1 MGLFLP
7 LLLNIILALLCSSCS
22 GDVQRQ
28 VHVGVILH
36 LDWFGEVANTA
47 FQLAAEDVN
56 KDDAI
61 LNNTRLQLHLMDSRG
76 DPIKAA
82 SAALELLKSQ
92 VVAIVG
98 PQTSQEAGF
107 VAELSV
113 ATEVPMISFSAT
125 DPLLSSHRY
134 PYFLRMANSDSK
146 QMKAIA
152 ALIEAC
158 GWREVVVVYTDNDY
172 GTGVLSS
179 LSECL
184 RDVGS
189 EIEYR
194 SAIPPLAEASVVR
207 EQLRKLMSM
216 QSRVFVVHMT
226 SDVGATLFWEAQKIG
241 MMSGEYVWIIT
252 EGFTSLLDV
261 LNASTIASMH
271 GVLGTR
277 SYIPKSPKFR
287 EFRGKWRQ
295 RFRAQNPQELTKAEL
310 NIYGCYAYDAVWMIA
325 HALHHFFS
333 KNNTTLNFLQ
343 QPTGIR
349 EYSNDLSQDLNFFQQ
364 GDQLLQLL
372 LHTNFNGLSGSWQ
385 LTEGERAH
393 SVYEIVNVI
402 GKSYGIVGYWSE
414 ERGLSKRAAP
424 TNRKEETWKPYDVI
438 WPGGSSKVPRGWA
451 TPTNS
456 NVLKIGVPVKRGFEQ
471 FISFRLNETTPSGF
485 VIDVFDSVRRRL
497 QKRDGQLPH
506 QFIPFGAGQVTPS
519 YDDLVYQVYLK
530 KFDAVVAD
538 VTILANRSNYVDFTQ
553 PFSESGLVMV
563 VPIRKSDS
571 SNAWAFMRPFT
582 PDMWCG
588 TGAFFLFTGVVVWL
602 LEHKRNTSFRGKPK
616 KQVLTLLWFSFSTM
630 FFSQRERIV
639 SSLGRLV
646 VIIWLFVVLILTS
659 SYTASLTSI
668 LTVQQ
673 MEPTI
678 EDIDSLK
685 ASKMP
690 IGYQAGSFVK
700 DYLQKQLGIDKNKL
714 VPYSS
719 LEKYAEALSKGPHN
733 GGVAAI
739 FDEIPYIRVF
749 LSTQCGYTMVGPTYR
764 TGGLGFVFP
773 KGFPLVSDISRAVLE
788 LSENKEMQRIEKKW
802 FNKTACYTKQE
813 AQIDSNRLSME
824 NFWGL
829 FLISGTASAVALVV
843 YLGRLI
849 YRYIH
854 RAQSQDEE
862 YPKSISRHLKS
873 FVEYVDKKE
882 PSKRER
888 VENNCCQTPTPV
900 ESPMNSY
907 IITTFSLDEGGAPA

>member
-1 MGLFLP
+1 MGLFLS

-22 GDVQRQ
+22 GDVDVQRQ

-36 LDWFGEVANTA
+36 LDWFGNVAKTA

-61 LNNTRLQLHLMDSRG
+61 LNNTRLQLHLVDSRG

-82 SAALELLKSQ
+82 SA
-92 VVAIVG
+92 
-98 PQTSQEAGF
+98 
-107 VAELSV
+107 ELSV
-113 ATEVPMISFSAT
+113 ATKVPMISLSAT
-125 DPLLSSHRY
+125 NPLLSLHRY

-152 ALIEAC
+152 ALIEAY

-194 SAIPPLAEASVVR
+194 SGIPPLAEASVVR
-207 EQLRKLMSM
+207 EQLLKLMSM
-216 QSRVFVVHMT
+216 RSRVFVVHMT

-241 MMSGEYVWIIT
+241 MMSGDYVYQSSGCLKRLYYYLYAWRFGNQKLYSQIPQVLR
-252 EGFTSLLDV
+252 LL
-261 LNASTIASMH
+261 
-271 GVLGTR
+271 
-277 SYIPKSPKFR
+277 
-287 EFRGKWRQ
+287 RQ
-295 RFRAQNPQELTKAEL
+295 
-310 NIYGCYAYDAVWMIA
+310 
-325 HALHHFFS
+325 
-333 KNNTTLNFLQ
+333 
-343 QPTGIR
+343 
-349 EYSNDLSQDLNFFQQ
+349 
-364 GDQLLQLL
+364 
-372 LHTNFNGLSGSWQ
+372 TNFNGVSGSWR
-385 LTEGERAH
+385 LREGERAH

-402 GKSYGIVGYWSE
+402 GKSYRVLGYWSN
-414 ERGLSKRAAP
+414 ERGLSKRATP
-424 TNRKEETWKPYDVI
+424 TNSNEETWKPYDVI
-438 WPGGSSKVPRGWA
+438 WPDGSSQFPRGWE

-456 NVLKIGVPVKRGFEQ
+456 NDLKIGVPVDHGFEQ
-471 FISFRLNETTPSGF
+471 YISIRLNETTPSGF
-485 VIDVFDSVRRRL
+485 VIDVFDSVLRRL
-497 QKRDGQLPH
+497 RYSFLSET
-506 QFIPFGAGQVTPS
+506 A
-519 YDDLVYQVYLK
+519 K

-616 KQVLTLLWFSFSTM
+616 KQVVTLLCVDTTLMLSFAWFRFSFSTM

-678 EDIDSLK
+678 EHIDSLK

-690 IGYQAGSFVK
+690 IGYHAGSFVR
-700 DYLQKQLGIDKNKL
+700 DYLQKQLGIDKN
-714 VPYSS
+714 
-719 LEKYAEALSKGPHN
+719 
-733 GGVAAI
+733 
-739 FDEIPYIRVF
+739 
-749 LSTQCGYTMVGPTYR
+749 
-764 TGGLGFVFP
+764 
-773 KGFPLVSDISRAVLE
+773 E
-788 LSENKEMQRIEKKW
+788 LMQRIELRH
-802 FNKTACYTKQE
+802 FE
-813 AQIDSNRLSME
+813 SRSR
-824 NFWGL
+824 
-829 FLISGTASAVALVV
+829 AL
-843 YLGRLI
+843 
-849 YRYIH
+849 
-854 RAQSQDEE
+854 
-862 YPKSISRHLKS
+862 
-873 FVEYVDKKE
+873 
-882 PSKRER
+882 RE
-888 VENNCCQTPTPV
+888 
-900 ESPMNSY
+900 
-907 IITTFSLDEGGAPA
+907 